1 MRTGKELISASK
13 EFTGEDRQRSWAELF
28 LTILF
33 ALIVFGSLFIP
44 QIPLPARFGLSFL
57 CSLLYVRLF
66 VIYHDYQ
73 HNAILQRSSL
83 ATAIMKTIGVY
94 LLAPQTI
101 WKRSHDYHH
110 NNNSKLTISGIGSYP
125 TISVNRYLKLK
136 SRERAIYLLNRHPFT
151 VIFGYF
157 TLFIYWLNLKSF
169 IQSPSKHLDSLL
181 ALVLHFAA
189 GAAIIYYLGTTA
201 FLVIWFVPFFLAF
214 GIGSYLFYCQHN
226 FPGATFRENPDWKY
240 DQAALESTSYMVMN
254 PVMQW
259 FTGNIGYHHVHHLNS
274 RIPFYRLPEV
284 MEKMPEL
291 QGVSRT
297 SWSFFEVIR
306 CFRLKLWDPTNHKM
320 ITLSQMRKSLKKAA
334 NSATLVKEPVFSERF
349 APEQVRRKG

>member
-1 MRTGKELISASK
+1 MRTGKELIQASK
-13 EFTGEDRQRSWAELF
+13 EFTGEDRKRSWIEVLLTLTLVVPVLFSLF
-28 LTILF
+28 LE
-33 ALIVFGSLFIP
+33 
-44 QIPLPARFGLSFL
+44 QIPLALRLAPAFI
-57 CSLLYVRLF
+57 CSLFYVRLF

-73 HNAILQRSSL
+73 HNAILQRSPL
-83 ATAIMKTIGVY
+83 ATFIMKCIGVY

-125 TISVNRYLKLK
+125 TISVSRYLNLTSK
-136 SRERAIYLLNRHPFT
+136 ERAIYLINRHPLT

-169 IQSPSKHLDSLL
+169 VQSPGKHLDSLL
-181 ALVLHFAA
+181 ALTLHFAGAFATYYFFGA
-189 GAAIIYYLGTTA
+189 GTFMVA
-201 FLVIWFVPFFLAF
+201 WFTPFFLAF
-214 GIGSYLFYCQHN
+214 GMGSYLFYCQHN
-226 FPGATFRENPDWKY
+226 FPGAKFRENHDWKY

-254 PVMQW
+254 TPMQW

-291 QGVSRT
+291 QGVVKT
-297 SWSFFEVIR
+297 SWNPIEVFR
-306 CFRLKLWDPTNHKM
+306 CFQLKLWDPENSKM
-320 ITLSQMRKSLKKAA
+320 ITLGELRKNVVYS
-334 NSATLVKEPVFSERF
+334 
-349 APEQVRRKG
+349 QVRA

>member
-1 MRTGKELISASK
+1 MRSGKELINASK
-13 EFTGEDRQRSWAELF
+13 EFTGEDRKRSWLELW
-28 LTILF
+28 LTIGLAAISFSSLLF
-33 ALIVFGSLFIP
+33 SEIPLGIRLATSFVCSLF
-44 QIPLPARFGLSFL
+44 
-57 CSLLYVRLF
+57 YVRMF

-73 HNAILQRSSL
+73 HNAILQRSAVASF
-83 ATAIMKTIGVY
+83 IMKAIGIF

-125 TISVNRYLKLK
+125 TVSVARYLTLSQRDK
-136 SRERAIYLLNRHPFT
+136 AIYLINRHPLT

-169 IQSPSKHLDSLL
+169 VQSPGKHLDSLL

-189 GAAIIYYLGTTA
+189 GALILFTLGTTT
-201 FLVIWFVPFFLAF
+201 FFISWFAPFFLAF

-226 FPGATFRENPDWKY
+226 FPGAKFRENHDWKY
-240 DQAALESTSYMVMN
+240 DQAALESTSFMVMN

-259 FTGNIGYHHVHHLNS
+259 FTGNIGFHHVHHLNS

-284 MEKMPEL
+284 MKKMPEL
-291 QGVSRT
+291 QGVCT
-297 SWSFFEVIR
+297 TGWNPVDVFN
-306 CFRLKLWDPTNHKM
+306 CFQLKLWDPENDRM
-320 ITLSQMRKSLKKAA
+320 ITLAEYRKLAVS
-334 NSATLVKEPVFSERF
+334 R
-349 APEQVRRKG
+349 VREVVSR